1 MVSTNAD
8 NLNGLENVNFN
19 INSDHSDDSNS
30 GEIQS
35 SNNVSDGIIKS
46 KNDCNEKIEGLN

>member
-8 NLNGLENVNFN
+8 NLNGLENVKFY